1 MKIHKI
7 KNTLELSLVLA
18 KAGFK
23 LRNEGTWLG
32 ILWYLL
38 APVLTF
44 LLMLGIFK
52 DRLGADIPNY
62 PLYLLLG
69 IILFNYFQKISDE
82 SIKII
87 RTNSRIIK
95 SINFPKE
102 SLIGS
107 VIMKTFFSHIFEILI
122 LIIFLVYFRIP
133 VKTMIFYP
141 LILVFLSIFS
151 FGVSLILASFETYF
165 FDLDNIWRFAA
176 KLIWLGTP
184 IFYAI
189 GGQTRL
195 FYINLFN
202 PMFYFI
208 TVARDLIIYAKVPTT
223 WMMAGIVGYSLLAL
237 ILGLF
242 IFNRLKTRFAEI
254 I

>member
-1 MKIHKI
+1 MNRI
-7 KNTLELSLVLA
+7 KHTLELSLALA

-38 APVLTF
+38 APILTF

-52 DRLGADIPNY
+52 DRLGADIPSY

-69 IILFNYFQKISDE
+69 IILFNFFQKTTDE
-82 SIKII
+82 SIRII
-87 RTNSRIIK
+87 RTNNKIIK

-107 VIMKTFFSHIFEILI
+107 VVMKTFFSHIFEIVI
-122 LIIFLVYFRIP
+122 LIVFLMCFRIP
-133 VKTMIFYP
+133 IKTMLFYP
-141 LILVFLSIFS
+141 LILIFLSIFS
-151 FGVSLILASFETYF
+151 FGASLILASFETYF

-176 KLIWLGTP
+176 RLIWLGTP

-189 GGQTRL
+189 GEQNRL
-195 FYINLFN
+195 YFVNLFN

-208 TVARDLIIYAKVPTT
+208 AVARDLIIYVKTPQY
-223 WMMAGIVGYSLLAL
+223 WMMLGLAGYSILAL
-237 ILGLF
+237 LLGLL
-242 IFNRLKTRFAEI
+242 IFNRLKIKFAEI